1 MTRPKNL
8 ATLPAEPALDQDR
21 INNAMVVMRQDA
33 SSLQLAANQH
43 DAAVRAVALQL
54 GYSLPADCTDPDL
67 IQRDIGVN
75 MRRSVEACLEVGRGL
90 AVLKTACGHGNFVAR
105 LDVMGI
111 DRYVS
116 TKFIQAATRF
126 SNVSAPTLLAAAGNQ
141 SKLFELLVLD
151 DDQVEE
157 LELTG
162 QTGELK
168 LDAVASMSMRELR
181 HAVRELK
188 QDAQATAE
196 VMQKKNEVIDK
207 LHTEQRRIARA
218 KPDEKL
224 AEVKKEAAQMAFEAQ
239 AAVMGNLRL
248 ALQAILDATTIG
260 DETVFMAGLV
270 GSVQAEV
277 TQLRDSFG
285 LPDMSTAV
293 DAELAAEVAQWADKP

>member
-21 INNAMVVMRQDA
+21 INTAMVVMRQDA
-33 SSLQLAANQH
+33 SSLQLAASQH
-43 DAAVRAVALQL
+43 DAAVRAVAQQL

-75 MRRSVEACLEVGRGL
+75 MRRSVEACLDVGRGL
-90 AVLKTACGHGNFVAR
+90 AVLKTACGHGNFMAR
-105 LDVMGI
+105 LEVMGI
-111 DRYVS
+111 EPVIAR
-116 TKFIQAATRF
+116 KFVHAAERF
-126 SNVSAPTLLAAAGNQ
+126 SNRKTSFVLAAAGTQ

-151 DDQVEE
+151 DDQNEE

-168 LDAVASMSMRELR
+168 LDAVADMSVRELR

-196 VMQKKNEVIDK
+196 VMRTKSEVIDK
-207 LHTEQRRIARA
+207 LRTDQHRIARA

-224 AEVKKEAAQMAFEAQ
+224 ADVKKEAAQMAFEAR

-248 ALQAILDATTIG
+248 ALQAILDAATGG

-277 TQLRDSFG
+277 TKLRDTYN

-293 DAELAAEVAQWADKP
+293 DAELAAEVAQWADPA